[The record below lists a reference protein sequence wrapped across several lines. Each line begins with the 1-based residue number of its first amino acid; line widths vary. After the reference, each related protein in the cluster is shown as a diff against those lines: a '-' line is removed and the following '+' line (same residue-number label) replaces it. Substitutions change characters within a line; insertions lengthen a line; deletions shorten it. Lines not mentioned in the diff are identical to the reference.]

1 MNKTRVALAVLFG
14 ALGLLFGH
22 VSDAWGVEQGATYS
36 VLSNALLL
44 AALVVALVRPQ
55 VAAGTAVV
63 RGRIEPLMAVAVL
76 FFGAALLAAYVGSG
90 ASDANPS
97 RYLIVAA
104 AFVPLAA
111 IRRNTHS
118 QWNVSAPAIL
128 LAFAPAFTGVAWI
141 VAGEIDVWMSP
152 VVLLAP
158 TMIIVLFS
166 GYLPVVSEE
175 KRGRVETGLA
185 MTAAFITGV
194 TAVSS
199 SFDYDTGAAVII
211 GAIMVVAGWFLGVVL
226 RRWNYAPSRAMNW
239 QNLVIGVWVG
249 QFMPGA
255 AVMTAI
261 ALVSGWTLYGT
272 CHGIAAA
279 VRKARERRENAAA

>member
-1 MNKTRVALAVLFG
+1 MNRTRAVLAVLAG
-14 ALGLLFGH
+14 ILGLLLGH
-22 VSDAWGVEQGATYS
+22 VSGSWGFEQGATYR
-36 VLSNALLL
+36 VLSDALLI
-44 AALVVALVRPQ
+44 ATLVVALVRPQ
-55 VAAGTAVV
+55 AAAGTAGV
-63 RGRIEPLMAVAVL
+63 RGRIEPLMAVAML

-104 AFVPLAA
+104 AFVPLAV
-111 IRRNTHS
+111 IRRNAHS

-128 LAFAPAFTGVAWI
+128 LAFAPAFTGVAWGA
-141 VAGEIDVWMSP
+141 AGEIDVWMNP
-152 VVLLAP
+152 VVFLAP
-158 TMIIVLFS
+158 TTIIVLFS

-185 MTAAFITGV
+185 MTAAFMTGV

-199 SFDYDTGAAVII
+199 SYNYDTGAAVII
-211 GAIMVVAGWFLGVVL
+211 GVIMVVVGWFLGVAL
-226 RRWNYAPSRAMNW
+226 RRWNYAPSRTMNW
-239 QNLVIGVWVG
+239 QNLVIGVWIG

-261 ALVSGWTLYGT
+261 ALVSGWALYGT

-279 VRKARERRENAAA
+279 IRKAREQRENAAA